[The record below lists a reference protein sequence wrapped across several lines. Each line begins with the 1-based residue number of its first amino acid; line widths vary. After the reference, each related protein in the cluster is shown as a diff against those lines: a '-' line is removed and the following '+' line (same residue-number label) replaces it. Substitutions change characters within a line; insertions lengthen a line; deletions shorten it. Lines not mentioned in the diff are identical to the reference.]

1 MGRGFGVV
9 ASEIRKLSGSST
21 QSITEINTILK
32 SIKDSVTIVEQSIG
46 ISMVSSEKQEQ
57 ALTEIIHSVKEL
69 NKSAEILAEMA
80 SKL

>member
-1 MGRGFGVV
+1 M
-9 ASEIRKLSGSST
+9 T
-21 QSITEINTILK
+21 NDTILK
-32 SIKDSVTIVEQSIG
+32 SIKDSVSILEQSIG

-57 ALTEIIHSVKEL
+57 ALTQIIHSVKEL